1 MSKHPK
7 SCSKLIQLYFPFRGQ
22 KNPSA
27 EHRFLLGI
35 SDSSF
40 RGAKL
45 TNFAPVVNRLFSQ
58 PNASRRAD
66 KSINIETSCKSFFN
80 YFSMPSNNRSKARET
95 RLIPVPARSIHPR
108 PSPSNGPARAKKSSA
123 LLRENVSRS
132 FRQSPKCSLKT
143 K

>member
-7 SCSKLIQLYFPFRGQ
+7 FCSKLFQLYFPFRGQ

-58 PNASRRAD
+58 PSASRRAD

-80 YFSMPSNNRSKARET
+80 YFSMPPNNQPKANEI
-95 RLIPVPARSIHPR
+95 RLIPVPARSIHSR
-108 PSPSNGPARAKKSSA
+108 PSPDNDPVRAKKSSA
-123 LLRENVSRS
+123 PLHENV
-132 FRQSPKCSLKT
+132 FREFPQRPKCFPET

>member
-1 MSKHPK
+1 VSKHPK
-7 SCSKLIQLYFPFRGQ
+7 SSSKLIQLYFPFRGQ

-45 TNFAPVVNRLFSQ
+45 TNFAPVVNRLFSR

-80 YFSMPSNNRSKARET
+80 YFSMPPNNQPKAHET
-95 RLIPVPARSIHPR
+95 RLIPIPARSIHPR
-108 PSPSNGPARAKKSSA
+108 PSRDNGPTRVKKSSA
-123 LLRENVSRS
+123 PLHENVSRS
-132 FRQSPKCSLKT
+132 FPQRPKCSPET